1 MHTFDFPRAW
11 AELIELDV
19 TIKNTIQWLKKN
31 GEYEDTLILVTAD
44 HAHSFDVWGSIDQ
57 RYIKSHDSVE
67 DMRNSIGV
75 YAQSGWPGYADLN
88 NDGFPDSWSPKITLA
103 AGTANGPD
111 HFEAW
116 QTTTKGPRNPTV
128 LAKDGSWVGNP
139 NDAAG
144 KNGAGL
150 HWSGNLPTH
159 TESQG
164 VHSMSDVFLYS
175 HGPGSDLFKKTFEN
189 WELFFKMTEAMDLQ
203 RPKHNK

>member
-19 TIKNTIQWLKKN
+19 TIKNTIKWLKKN

-44 HAHSFDVWGSIDQ
+44 HAHSFDVWGSVDN

-75 YAQSGWPGYADLN
+75 YAQAGWPGYFDHN
-88 NDGFPDSWSPKITLA
+88 GDGFPDNWSPKISLA

-111 HFEAW
+111 HYEAW
-116 QTTTKGPRNPTV
+116 QTTTNGPRNPTV
-128 LAKDGSWVGNP
+128 NKNGNWVGNP
-139 NDAAG
+139 NDPAG
-144 KNGAGL
+144 KYGHGL
-150 HWSGNLPTH
+150 KFEGNLPIH
-159 TESQG
+159 DESQG

-203 RPKHNK
+203 RPKHNE